1 MIAAQGD
8 GGGSAAQC
16 GYIGGGG
23 GSGMESYTPSA
34 SLDPSTAGASNAT
47 SSNGY
52 FPAGPGS
59 GSSYH
64 PTPSPADSGVMSP
77 MTPMS
82 GYAASSASTSVS
94 VSGLST

>member
-8 GGGSAAQC
+8 GGGNTAQC
-16 GYIGGGG
+16 GYIGGGGG

-59 GSSYH
+59 GSNAPH
-64 PTPSPADSGVMSP
+64 PRTCRP
-77 MTPMS
+77 M
-82 GYAASSASTSVS
+82 A
-94 VSGLST
+94 